1 MMGRLSV
8 SHRERM
14 EAVLSGDSTGEIPV
28 ALWRHFPVEDQDPH
42 TLADAVVRFQQEFD
56 FDLVKVTPASSFSV
70 RDWGVED
77 VWEGDPEGTRRYTKR
92 VVKTPTDWGKLRR
105 LDPRRGALGQQLV
118 CLGEIKSRLGRE
130 TPVLQTVFNP
140 LAQARHLAGDA
151 VLIEH
156 LRQWPQA
163 VLEGLERI
171 TEATE
176 RFVTSC
182 LERSE
187 DGIFF
192 AVQHATRA
200 LLSPDEYRQFG
211 RPFDLR
217 VLGAAS
223 GGWLNLLHLHGDAVM
238 LEDLCDYP
246 VQVINWHDREAGPS
260 LKVGHALS
268 DKVVCGGLGQWSTM
282 VCGDPSRVR
291 EEAFD
296 AVRQMSGRHLILGTG
311 CVCPVVTPW
320 LNLRAAAD
328 LPRTQATRARAK
340 ASLPHRSRGA

>member
-1 MMGRLSV
+1 MSI

-14 EAVLSGDSTGEIPV
+14 ELVLSGARPDVTPI

-42 TLADAVVRFQQEFD
+42 DLAEAILRFQLEFD

-77 VWEGDPEGTRRYTKR
+77 VWEGDPEGTRKYVRRAIEK
-92 VVKTPTDWGKLRR
+92 PAGWSKLRP
-105 LDPRRGALGQQLV
+105 LDPGRGALAKQLK
-118 CLGEIKSRLGRE
+118 CLGEIKTRLGRE
-130 TPVLQTVFNP
+130 TPVLQTIFNP
-140 LAQARHLAGDA
+140 LAQARHLAGDE

-156 LRQWPQA
+156 LRRWPDA

-171 TEATE
+171 TTSTE
-176 RFVTSC
+176 KFVTAC

-192 AVQHATRA
+192 AVQHASRRV
-200 LLSPDEYRQFG
+200 LSPEEYRQFG

-217 VLGAAS
+217 VLRAAQ
-223 GGWLNLLHLHGDAVM
+223 GGWLNLLHLHGDAV
-238 LEDLCDYP
+238 LFEDLCDYP

-260 LKVGHALS
+260 LKEGHRLS
-268 DKVVCGGLGQWSTM
+268 GKVVCGGLRQVTTM
-282 VCGDPSRVR
+282 VCGDPERVR
-291 EEAFD
+291 DEAAD
-296 AVRQMSGRHLILGTG
+296 AVRQMGARNLILGTG

-320 LNLRAAAD
+320 LNLRAAVDYTRMQPPYQKSKRAASP
-328 LPRTQATRARAK
+328 PRSP
-340 ASLPHRSRGA
+340 AS

>member
-1 MMGRLSV
+1 MRA
-8 SHRERM
+8 SHRERIQV
-14 EAVLSGDSTGEIPV
+14 ALSGQKPDEIPI

-42 TLADAVVRFQQEFD
+42 ALAEATLRFQLEFD
-56 FDLVKVTPASSFSV
+56 FDLVKVTPSSSFSV

-77 VWEGDPEGTRRYTKR
+77 VWEGDPEGTRRYIR
-92 VVKTPTDWGKLRR
+92 PVVENPTGWSKLRR
-105 LDPRRGALGQQLV
+105 LDPGRGALRRQLM
-118 CLGEIKSRLGRE
+118 CLGEIKTRLGRE

-156 LRQWPQA
+156 IRRWPEA

-171 TEATE
+171 TASTE
-176 RFVTSC
+176 KFVTAC

-192 AVQHATRA
+192 AVQHASRR
-200 LLSPDEYRQFG
+200 LLSPEEYRQFG

-217 VLGAAS
+217 VLEAAK
-223 GGWLNLLHLHGDAVM
+223 GGWLNLLHLHGDGV
-238 LEDLCDYP
+238 LFEDLCDYP

-260 LKVGHALS
+260 LKDGHKLS
-268 DKVVCGGLGQWSTM
+268 GKVVCGGMRQWATM
-282 VCGDPSRVR
+282 VCGDPKRVW
-291 EEAFD
+291 EEAAD
-296 AVRQMSGRHLILGTG
+296 AVHQMAGRDLILGTG

-320 LNLRAAAD
+320 VNLRAAVDYSRKQA
-328 LPRTQATRARAK
+328 PR
-340 ASLPHRSRGA
+340 PRSKGSSRRLSIAA